1 MGGVAY
7 YLLKEPVN
15 DIVETECSG
24 PQLLSLVAN
33 NLHEENILLTR
44 QWQFQSRNKK
54 CRRET
59 NNWRLWFLFKN
70 GVRIT

>member
-33 NLHEENILLTR
+33 HLHEENILLTR